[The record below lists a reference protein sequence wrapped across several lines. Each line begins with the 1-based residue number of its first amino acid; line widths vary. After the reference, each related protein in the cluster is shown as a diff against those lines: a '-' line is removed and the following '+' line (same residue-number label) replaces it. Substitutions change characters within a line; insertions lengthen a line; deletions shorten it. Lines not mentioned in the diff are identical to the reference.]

1 MEVLL
6 NKITTII
13 IEYRELGD
21 KLVFDDTHRLSV
33 YLKDLT
39 SNLFFLEEHRDN
51 YSRKYN
57 SIQYTQT
64 KEGNSVSSS
73 EIIAKERVPELYK
86 LRRFMTAAYKCADA
100 IRSNIS
106 FLKLEQ

>member
-1 MEVLL
+1 MG
-6 NKITTII
+6 N
-13 IEYRELGD
+13 

-57 SIQYTQT
+57 SILFNET
-64 KEGNSVSSS
+64 KEGRSVSGA
-73 EIIAKERVPELYK
+73 EIIAKERVPELYQ
-86 LRRFMTAAYKCADA
+86 LRRLMTSAHKCADA